1 MVKKRVLEYLE
12 NNKGNLVSGGELSK
26 KLNVSRTAI
35 WKSINSLKEEGYNI
49 EAVSNQGY
57 KLNTEYNILSENII
71 RSNLN
76 TKILGSEIQILKTVN
91 STNIYLKS
99 KATSNKNE
107 TEGLV
112 VIANEQTSGK
122 GRMSKKF
129 FAPPSSGIYMS
140 FLLYPNMKISQ
151 INILTIVASI
161 AVLKAIEIKTGVKTN
176 IKWVN
181 DILYSKKKLCGILT
195 EASVESE
202 SGFVEFVVVGIGIN
216 VGKMD
221 LPENIKDVA
230 ISIENITNRFC
241 DRNELIAEVLNQF
254 ELLYFD
260 LIKDNNKQKIINIYR
275 QNLAMVGEVVQI
287 IQGNKN
293 YYSKICGVDDE
304 GRLIIEDDKKQISTI
319 NCGEISI
326 KTI

>member
-122 GRMSKKF
+122 GRMSKNF

-176 IKWVN
+176 IKWVT
-181 DILYSKKKLCGILT
+181 KLL
-195 EASVESE
+195 
-202 SGFVEFVVVGIGIN
+202 
-216 VGKMD
+216 
-221 LPENIKDVA
+221 
-230 ISIENITNRFC
+230 
-241 DRNELIAEVLNQF
+241 
-254 ELLYFD
+254 
-260 LIKDNNKQKIINIYR
+260 QKI
-275 QNLAMVGEVVQI
+275 
-287 IQGNKN
+287 
-293 YYSKICGVDDE
+293 
-304 GRLIIEDDKKQISTI
+304 
-319 NCGEISI
+319 
-326 KTI
+326 

>member
-1 MVKKRVLEYLE
+1 M
-12 NNKGNLVSGGELSK
+12 
-26 KLNVSRTAI
+26 
-35 WKSINSLKEEGYNI
+35 
-49 EAVSNQGY
+49 
-57 KLNTEYNILSENII
+57 
-71 RSNLN
+71 
-76 TKILGSEIQILKTVN
+76 
-91 STNIYLKS
+91 
-99 KATSNKNE
+99 
-107 TEGLV
+107 
-112 VIANEQTSGK
+112 
-122 GRMSKKF
+122 F
-129 FAPPSSGIYMS
+129 
-140 FLLYPNMKISQ
+140 
-151 INILTIVASI
+151 IVA
-161 AVLKAIEIKTGVKTN
+161 
-176 IKWVN
+176 VN
-181 DILYSKKKLCGILT
+181 DILYNKKKLCGILT

-216 VGKMD
+216 VGKME

-260 LIKDNNKQKIINIYR
+260 LITDNNKQKIINIYR
-275 QNLAMVGEVVQI
+275 QSLAMVGEVVQI